1 MGKIRIMEEGL
12 ANKIAAGEVVER
24 PASVVKE
31 LVENAIDAKATRIEV
46 EVEEGGLSLIRVS
59 DDGEGMD
66 GEDLPLAFTRH
77 ATSKM
82 KHERDLFHIRTL
94 GFRGEALPSIAAVS
108 KVEIASRV
116 KGAPLAQTL
125 RLEAGQVKEKGEKP
139 LPQGTTV
146 WVRELFFNTPARLK
160 YMKSLTT
167 ENYHIQDILMR
178 LALAHPNIS
187 FRLLHDGR
195 EVFRTNGSGE
205 LLHVVHSLYGTD
217 VARKVIPISGE
228 HPDFTLTGL
237 IGKPEWTRG
246 SKQYLTFIVNGRVI
260 RSLLLQRAL
269 LEGYQTLLPVHR
281 FPFAVLSFRMD
292 ASLVDVNVH
301 PAKWEARF
309 SKEEELSRWLTL
321 RVKDHLLRT
330 SLVPTIPVERKA
342 AFSHPSAAGGMSP
355 HAGYPDLYGIRKG
368 TEGIFKETVKEASP
382 SMHSQPNHI
391 GTVQSNNG
399 EPFLPDG
406 KEPTEEEIGGYK
418 HQKMEEEEK
427 GENGGKRGNEGKE
440 GEVSP
445 MEESGRLG
453 QMVLFRGLS
462 LEPLAQLHDTYIIA
476 QGEEGLYLIDQHAAQ
491 ERIHYERIRRSW
503 LMRKDERRQ
512 ILAIPF
518 TYEVA
523 ASEVAYVREAEPLI
537 EELGIVQEPFGERTF
552 LVREIPLWFN
562 PGEEEKMLEGIIQV
576 ILHGKGNANLS
587 DLMDGASKQMACKA
601 SIKANQ
607 SLSKEEMARLLEELG
622 KAENPYTCPH
632 GRPVLIHFSK
642 YDLEKMFKRV
652 M

>member
-1 MGKIRIMEEGL
+1 MGKIHIMEEGL

-31 LVENAIDAKATRIEV
+31 LVENAVDAKATRIEV

-139 LPQGTTV
+139 LPQGTTI

-178 LALAHPNIS
+178 LSLAHPHIS

-205 LLHVVHSLYGTD
+205 LLHVVHSLYGAD
-217 VARKVIPISGE
+217 VARKVIPIIGE

-269 LEGYQTLLPVHR
+269 LEGYQTPPPR
-281 FPFAVLSFRMD
+281 SPLSLCR
-292 ASLVDVNVH
+292 S
-301 PAKWEARF
+301 
-309 SKEEELSRWLTL
+309 
-321 RVKDHLLRT
+321 
-330 SLVPTIPVERKA
+330 
-342 AFSHPSAAGGMSP
+342 
-355 HAGYPDLYGIRKG
+355 
-368 TEGIFKETVKEASP
+368 
-382 SMHSQPNHI
+382 
-391 GTVQSNNG
+391 
-399 EPFLPDG
+399 FLPDG
-406 KEPTEEEIGGYK
+406 CLSRRCECPPGQVGGPFFQRRGIK
-418 HQKMEEEEK
+418 PLAHLKGKGSPPANLPRPDDSGGEK
-427 GENGGKRGNEGKE
+427 DRFFSSFCNGRGVAPCRISRSVRHSEREGWDDRGGGKR
-440 GEVSP
+440 S
-445 MEESGRLG
+445 S
-453 QMVLFRGLS
+453 
-462 LEPLAQLHDTYIIA
+462 T
-476 QGEEGLYLIDQHAAQ
+476 LYA
-491 ERIHYERIRRSW
+491 
-503 LMRKDERRQ
+503 
-512 ILAIPF
+512 
-518 TYEVA
+518 
-523 ASEVAYVREAEPLI
+523 
-537 EELGIVQEPFGERTF
+537 
-552 LVREIPLWFN
+552 
-562 PGEEEKMLEGIIQV
+562 
-576 ILHGKGNANLS
+576 
-587 DLMDGASKQMACKA
+587 
-601 SIKANQ
+601 
-607 SLSKEEMARLLEELG
+607 
-622 KAENPYTCPH
+622 
-632 GRPVLIHFSK
+632 
-642 YDLEKMFKRV
+642 
-652 M
+652 